1 MTNRTPIELPPL
13 VPTRDAAHR
22 RIVAIRPSEYARSRN
37 HLDGA
42 VTGLSPYV
50 THGLVSLAEIL
61 RGAAARHPMKVG
73 DKLVFELGW
82 RAYFRHVWGHRGDAI
97 LQSLHEGPLPETA
110 YRRDVPADLRE
121 GRTGIPAIDQAVHA
135 LYASG
140 TLHNHARMWL
150 ASYAVHVRKIHW
162 RVAADW
168 LYGHLLDGDLA
179 SNHLSWQWVAGT
191 GSQKPY
197 LFNAENVARH
207 APADWHSPGSVID
220 AGYEALEALAAQPE
234 PVDPPE
240 ADRPGVIEPALFD
253 VPPAGFAGKAPA
265 AADVRGREVWL
276 VHPWSLGE
284 LPDDLPPQ
292 TIVVG
297 LWLADFH
304 RARPWNARRWS
315 FVAPRLAALTPLRW
329 HGDATA
335 VGKALSAARRVRS
348 IAEPHLEPW
357 LSGWAQCRPPAAL
370 FPPVDPCCDS
380 FSQWWNRS
388 TAGLASVA
396 TLLAHADRADEDG
409 RY

>member
-1 MTNRTPIELPPL
+1 MTNRTPLALPPL

-22 RIVAIRPSEYARSRN
+22 RIVAIRPAEYARSRN

-42 VTGLSPYV
+42 VTGLSPYL
-50 THGLVSLAEIL
+50 THGIVSLAEVL
-61 RGAAARHPMKVG
+61 RGAAARHPMKIG
-73 DKLVFELGW
+73 DKFVFELGW
-82 RAYFRHVWGHRGDAI
+82 RAYFHHVWAHRGDAI
-97 LQSLHEGPLPETA
+97 FTSLHEGPLPDAA
-110 YRRDVPADLRE
+110 YRSELPADLRE
-121 GRTGIPAIDQAVHA
+121 GRTGIPVIDQAVHT

-150 ASYAVHVRKIHW
+150 ASYAIHVRKTHW

-207 APADWHSPGSVID
+207 APRDWHSPGSVID
-220 AGYEALEALAAQPE
+220 AGYDALEALARDPA

-240 ADRPGVIEPALFD
+240 AERSGVIEPALSALPTAD
-253 VPPAGFAGKAPA
+253 ALCKAPA

-292 TIVVG
+292 TVALG
-297 LWLADFH
+297 LWVADFH
-304 RARPWNARRWS
+304 RARPWNARRWD
-315 FVAPRLAALTPLRW
+315 FVATRMAALTPLRW
-329 HGDATA
+329 HGDAATI
-335 VGKALSAARRVRS
+335 GRALAGAKRVRS
-348 IAEPHLEPW
+348 IADPHLEPW
-357 LSGWAQCRPPAAL
+357 LSAWADCRPPAAL
-370 FPPVDPCCDS
+370 FPDVQPCCDS
-380 FSQWWNRS
+380 FSQWWGRS
-388 TAGLASVA
+388 TAGLASVS
-396 TLLAHADRADEDG
+396 TLLAHADRADEES
-409 RY
+409 RN

>member
-1 MTNRTPIELPPL
+1 MTNRTPLALPPL

-22 RIVAIRPSEYARSRN
+22 RIVAIRPAEYARSRN

-42 VTGLSPYV
+42 VTGLSPYL
-50 THGLVSLAEIL
+50 THGIVSLAEVL
-61 RGAAARHPMKVG
+61 RGAAARHTMKIG
-73 DKLVFELGW
+73 DKFVFELGW
-82 RAYFRHVWGHRGDAI
+82 RAYFHHVWAHRGEAI
-97 LQSLHEGPLPETA
+97 FRSLHEGTLPDAA
-110 YRRDVPADLRE
+110 YRDSVPADLRE
-121 GRTGIPAIDQAVHA
+121 GRTGIPVIDQAVHT

-150 ASYAVHVRKIHW
+150 ASYAVHVRKTHW

-207 APADWHSPGSVID
+207 APRDWHSPGSVID
-220 AGYEALEALAAQPE
+220 AGYDALEALARSPE

-240 ADRPGVIEPALFD
+240 ADRPGVIEPALVD
-253 VPPAGFAGKAPA
+253 APPSEFAGKAPA

-292 TIVVG
+292 TIVLG
-297 LWLADFH
+297 LWVADFH
-304 RARPWNARRWS
+304 RARPWNARRWD
-315 FVAPRLAALTPLRW
+315 FVATRMAALTPLRW
-329 HGDATA
+329 HGDAATI
-335 VGKALSAARRVRS
+335 GRALAGAKRVRS

-357 LSGWAQCRPPAAL
+357 LSSWASLRPPAAL
-370 FPPVDPCCDS
+370 FPAVEPCCDL
-380 FSQWWNRS
+380 FSQWWGRS
-388 TAGLASVA
+388 TAGLASVS
-396 TLLAHADRADEDG
+396 TLLAHADRADED
-409 RY
+409 RL